1 MRSSR
6 REALG
11 EKLSARCPSNADD
24 EEDALAIENPRSL
37 CEVEMLDGITSMER
51 RWQGELL
58 SKLSGDALANCW
70 YCQAENRMLRTEC

>member
-58 SKLSGDALANCW
+58 SKLSGDALATAGIVN
-70 YCQAENRMLRTEC
+70 ARLRIEC